1 MEENREQPTIMQAD
15 SVGTEIEERA
25 GGEVGSQK
33 DMSELGKFKSAK
45 ALLDAY
51 NTLEKEFTRK
61 CQRISELEKDKTENS
76 TSEIKTELDLDVEI
90 NKFLSEHS
98 DASWAVDE
106 IKEKVNSDQSLKTL
120 PNPIE
125 VAWNS
130 VVTNHLSDIK
140 PNDPILN
147 KYVLSDEEI
156 KKVIIE
162 NYLQTLKEQ
171 KPPIVISSQRGE
183 RVSGVMPDA
192 PKTLQEAKVLVNKM
206 FS

>member
-147 KYVLSDEEI
+147 KYVLSDDEI

>member
-106 IKEKVNSDQSLKTL
+106 IKEKVKSDQSLKTL

>member
-61 CQRISELEKDKTENS
+61 CQRISELEKDKTESS
-76 TSEIKTELDLDVEI
+76 TSEEKTELDLDAEI

>member
-61 CQRISELEKDKTENS
+61 CQRISELEKDKTEGS
-76 TSEIKTELDLDVEI
+76 TSEEKTELDLDAEI